1 MGHTRFDNL
10 GPELLDFGFQISDF
24 AVPASPELI
33 QQNTV
38 YPCMTSPT
46 LPLLI
51 LDLDETLI
59 HGREVRL
66 ARAPEFEVGPYAVY
80 ERPRLRQ
87 FLQQVAAAYRLAV
100 WSAGSA
106 DYMAAIVERIAPPE
120 SEWAFVWA
128 RERCT
133 ARYHP
138 ERMERY
144 WVKDLKKVKRL
155 GYDLGRV
162 LMVDDTPSKLE
173 RNFGNAVYVR
183 SFEGDLGDDE
193 LPRLA
198 TYLLSLADWAKSP
211 GADFRRVEKR
221 GWRSRMGTS

>member
-1 MGHTRFDNL
+1 M
-10 GPELLDFGFQISDF
+10 
-24 AVPASPELI
+24 
-33 QQNTV
+33 
-38 YPCMTSPT
+38 MTPT
-46 LPLLI
+46 SLPLLI

-59 HGREVRL
+59 HAREVRL
-66 ARAPEFEVGPYAVY
+66 ERGADFEVGPFAVY
-80 ERPRLRQ
+80 ERPGLRE
-87 FLQQVAAAYRLAV
+87 FLATLAQAFRLAV

-106 DYMAAIVERIAPPE
+106 DYVAAIVERIAPPLE
-120 SEWAFVWA
+120 LQFVWA

-155 GYDLGRV
+155 GYDLSQV
-162 LMVDDTPSKLE
+162 LSKLE

-183 SFEGDLGDDE
+183 SFEGDARDAE

-198 TYLLSLADWAKSP
+198 TYLVSLA
-211 GADFRRVEKR
+211 GCADFRRVEKR
-221 GWRSRMGTS
+221 GWRSRGTCDGGG